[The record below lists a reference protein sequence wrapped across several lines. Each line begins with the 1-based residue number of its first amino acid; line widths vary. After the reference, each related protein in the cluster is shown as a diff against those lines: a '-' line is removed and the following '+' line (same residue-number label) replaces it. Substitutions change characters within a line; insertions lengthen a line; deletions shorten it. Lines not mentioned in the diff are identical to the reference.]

1 MKGMKYSK
9 IYFLFVLVF
18 LLPLAGCEDQIL
30 DLEDKDGVPASQ
42 ALNTLDGVE
51 AILTSIKL
59 TGRSYR
65 ESTNMALYKIAG
77 TDIVKSGTNLT
88 DDSQGAIG
96 IQLYSNILSP
106 VDESLEGRWNGLY
119 SAIANCNTVLAS
131 AETFKTNS
139 QAEADRLNSFE
150 GEALALRAFLYLE
163 LVRRWENIPVSEPL
177 PEGSDPILE
186 SPLVDKSEI
195 YNLIVGDC
203 IKALEILPTR
213 AETGSVGTGSKGLA
227 NMLLAEAYL
236 DMGNYSEA
244 AAAAEAVINDNSYYL
259 QPLDGIFGL
268 EGGKTGTENN
278 NEIVFSFLFDP
289 AVQARANRSSQLM
302 VPLYDRLPGVA
313 RTMDQGGR
321 PWGRLSPNAYYW
333 SLFEDGDGR
342 LGAWHKL
349 TWTLDD
355 PDNIITSVGLS
366 EGDEVTPEYVQA
378 WCSNENECRYL
389 EPTTS
394 KNFENG
400 TYGRTT
406 DVIDGFRN
414 VIEYRLS
421 NAYLLA
427 AEAYVQQ
434 GNGGKAAELLNV
446 LRERAFG
453 NSDHNFSDVD
463 LETLI
468 EEHARE
474 LGHEGHRWTFLKRLG
489 ILEERVKEH
498 DELGNMNIQSHHVR
512 LPIPQSFVDLA
523 GVQQNPGY

>member
-1 MKGMKYSK
+1 
-9 IYFLFVLVF
+9 
-18 LLPLAGCEDQIL
+18 
-30 DLEDKDGVPASQ
+30 
-42 ALNTLDGVE
+42 
-51 AILTSIKL
+51 
-59 TGRSYR
+59 
-65 ESTNMALYKIAG
+65 
-77 TDIVKSGTNLT
+77 
-88 DDSQGAIG
+88 
-96 IQLYSNILSP
+96 
-106 VDESLEGRWNGLY
+106 
-119 SAIANCNTVLAS
+119 
-131 AETFKTNS
+131 
-139 QAEADRLNSFE
+139 
-150 GEALALRAFLYLE
+150 
-163 LVRRWENIPVSEPL
+163 
-177 PEGSDPILE
+177 
-186 SPLVDKSEI
+186 
-195 YNLIVGDC
+195 
-203 IKALEILPTR
+203 
-213 AETGSVGTGSKGLA
+213 
-227 NMLLAEAYL
+227 
-236 DMGNYSEA
+236 
-244 AAAAEAVINDNSYYL
+244 
-259 QPLDGIFGL
+259 
-268 EGGKTGTENN
+268 
-278 NEIVFSFLFDP
+278 
-289 AVQARANRSSQLM
+289 M

>member
-1 MKGMKYSK
+1 MKFSK
-9 IYFLFVLVF
+9 TYFLFVFIF
-18 LLPLAGCEDQIL
+18 LFPLAGCEDRIL
-30 DLEDKDGVPASQ
+30 DLEDYDGVPASQ

-59 TGRSYR
+59 SGRSYR
-65 ESTNMALYKIAG
+65 ESTNLALYKIAG
-77 TDIVKSGTNLT
+77 TDIVKSSTNLT

-96 IQLYSNILSP
+96 IQLYNNILSA
-106 VDESLEGRWNGLY
+106 VDESLEGRWNALY
-119 SAIANCNTVLAS
+119 TAIANCNTVLAS
-131 AETFKTNS
+131 SETFETNNQAET
-139 QAEADRLNSFE
+139 DRLNSFR
-150 GEALALRAFLYLE
+150 GEALALRALMYLE
-163 LVRRWENIPVSEPL
+163 LVRRWDNIPISEPL
-177 PEGSDPILE
+177 PEGSEPILE
-186 SPLVDKSEI
+186 SKLVDKTEI
-195 YNLIVGDC
+195 YNLIIGDC
-203 IKALEILPTR
+203 TEALGILPTR
-213 AETGSVGTGSKGLA
+213 AETGSVGIGSQGLA
-227 NMLLAEAYL
+227 NMLLAEAHL

-244 AAAAEAVINDNSYYL
+244 ASAAEAVINDASYSL

-268 EGGKTGTENN
+268 EGSKTGTENN
-278 NEIVFSFLFDP
+278 NEIIFSYLFDQ
-289 AVQARANRSSQLM
+289 AVQNRANRSSQLM

-313 RTMDQGGR
+313 RTMAQGGR
-321 PWGRLSPNAYYW
+321 PWGRLVPNAYYW

-342 LGAWHKL
+342 LEAWHKL

-355 PDNIITSVGLS
+355 PDNIITSVGLV

-394 KNFENG
+394 KNFEDG
-400 TYGRTT
+400 TYGRTI

-434 GNGGKAAELLNV
+434 GNGGQAAQLLNV

-453 NSDHNFSDVD
+453 NSDHNFTDVD

-468 EEHARE
+468 EEQARE

-489 ILEERVKEH
+489 ILEERVKQQ

-512 LPIPQSFVDLA
+512 LPIPQSFIDLA
-523 GVQQNPGY
+523 GVKQNPGY

>member
-1 MKGMKYSK
+1 MKFSK
-9 IYFLFVLVF
+9 IYFLFAFVF
-18 LLPLAGCEDQIL
+18 LIPLVGCEDRIL

-51 AILTSIKL
+51 AILSSIKQ

-65 ESTNMALYKIAG
+65 ESTNLALYKIAG

-88 DDSQGAIG
+88 DDNQGAVG
-96 IQLYSNILSP
+96 IQLYNNFLSP
-106 VDESLEGRWNGLY
+106 VDESIEGRWNALY
-119 SAIANCNTVLAS
+119 SAIANCNTVIES
-131 AETFKTNS
+131 AATFETST
-139 QAEADRLNSFE
+139 QAEADRLNSFH
-150 GEALALRAFLYLE
+150 GEALALRALLYLE
-163 LVRRWENIPVSEPL
+163 LVRRWDNIAISVPL

-186 SPLVDKSEI
+186 SDLVDKSEI
-195 YNLIVGDC
+195 YNLIISDC
-203 IKALEILPTR
+203 KEALTILPTR
-213 AETGSVGTGSKGLA
+213 METGSVGSGSKGLA
-227 NMLLAEAYL
+227 NMLLAEAQIDL
-236 DMGNYSEA
+236 GNYSEA
-244 AAAAEAVINDNSYYL
+244 AEAAEAVINDGSYSL
-259 QPLDGIFGL
+259 QPLDRIFGL
-268 EGGKTGTENN
+268 EGGKTGVENN
-278 NEIVFSFLFDP
+278 NEIIFSYLFDQ
-289 AVQARANRSSQLM
+289 AVQDRPNRSSQLM

-313 RTMDQGGR
+313 RTMEQGGR

-333 SLFEDGDGR
+333 SLFEAEDGR
-342 LGAWHKL
+342 LQAWHKL
-349 TWTLDD
+349 TWEFDAPEEDGIPTGFSLNPGD
-355 PDNIITSVGLS
+355 PIPPDYL
-366 EGDEVTPEYVQA
+366 EA
-378 WCSNENECRYL
+378 WCSNDNTCRYL
-389 EPTTS
+389 EPTS
-394 KNFENG
+394 NKNFEDG

-453 NSDHNFSDVD
+453 NSDHNFANVD

-489 ILEERVKEH
+489 ILVERVKAH
-498 DELGNMNIQSHHVR
+498 DELENMNIQPHHVR
-512 LPIPQSFVDLA
+512 LPIPQSFIDLA
-523 GVQQNPGY
+523 GVQQNQGY

>member
-1 MKGMKYSK
+1 MKFSK
-9 IYFLFVLVF
+9 IYFFFTVVF
-18 LLPLAGCEDQIL
+18 LLPLVGCEDRIL

-51 AILTSIKL
+51 AILSSIKQS
-59 TGRSYR
+59 GRSYR
-65 ESTNMALYKIAG
+65 ESTNLALYKIAG

-96 IQLYSNILSP
+96 IQFYNNILSA
-106 VDESLEGRWNGLY
+106 VDESLESRWNALY

-131 AETFKTNS
+131 AATFETNN
-139 QAEADRLNSFE
+139 QAEVDRLNSFR
-150 GEALALRAFLYLE
+150 GEALVLRGLMYLE
-163 LVRRWENIPVSEPL
+163 LVRRWDNIPISEPL
-177 PEGSDPILE
+177 PEGSEPILE
-186 SPLVDKSEI
+186 SDLVDKTEI
-195 YNLIVGDC
+195 YNLIIGDC
-203 IKALEILPTR
+203 TKALEILPTR
-213 AETGSVGTGSKGLA
+213 AETGSVGVGSQGLA
-227 NMLLAEAYL
+227 NMLLAEAHIDL
-236 DMGNYSEA
+236 GNYSEA
-244 AAAAEAVINDNSYYL
+244 VSAAEAVINDPSYSL
-259 QPLDGIFGL
+259 QPLDEIFGL

-278 NEIVFSFLFDP
+278 NEIIFSYLFDQ
-289 AVQARANRSSQLM
+289 AVQDRYNASSQLM

-313 RTMDQGGR
+313 RTMEQGGR
-321 PWGRLSPNAYYW
+321 PWGRLVPNSYYW
-333 SLFEDGDGR
+333 NLFEDGDGR
-342 LGAWHKL
+342 LEAWHKM

-355 PDNIITSVGLS
+355 PDNIITSVGLV
-366 EGDEVTPEYVQA
+366 EGDQVTQEYVEA

-389 EPTTS
+389 EPTSS
-394 KNFENG
+394 KNFEDG

-434 GNGGKAAELLNV
+434 GNGGQAAQLLNV

-453 NSDHNFSDVD
+453 NSDNNFSNVD
-463 LETLI
+463 METLI

-474 LGHEGHRWTFLKRLG
+474 LGQEGHRWTFLKRLG
-489 ILEERVKEH
+489 ILEERVKQH
-498 DELGNMNIQSHHVR
+498 DELGNMNIQPHHMR
-512 LPIPQSFVDLA
+512 LPIPQSFIDLA